1 MFRRPTSRHR
11 VRFSATIDYKLNSGN
26 WEIMKNFRIFI
37 GSFLLL
43 TATLAAVDS
52 VIAEDAA
59 LAVLVPGSG
68 TYSRPISTDSKQAQA
83 FFDQGLRLA
92 WSFYFPESIASYQ
105 EAARLDPDSPMPHF
119 GIAHSAG
126 PNPNS
131 RYMKLPDD
139 PKGAGLAAIQ
149 KARELAPNGTPK
161 EQDLINAL
169 YVLYDK
175 DTNPDRVKRDFAF
188 LDAMRQLHGKY
199 PDDPDIAT
207 LFGEAYMN
215 TTRWDYWNPD
225 GSAKPG
231 TAEAKAAFE
240 AAMASEPGHPGA
252 NHLYIHLMEAS
263 AQPELAL
270 PSAQKLESTA
280 PIAGHMV
287 HMPGHIYLRVGEYE
301 KAART
306 NVRSQI
312 VDQQFAEIWG
322 DTNFP
327 LIGTYPLSHKIH
339 KPHALDFVRF
349 ANILQGNYA
358 AASEAAR
365 QGAENTGANQAMSSR
380 NQKRIAQSW
389 LVEKIFGKWDFILN
403 TKAPHDGTPYLKG
416 MWSYVKGSALVATGK
431 LSAAE
436 NELNHLRQQINADGV
451 NDSGIVPTPA
461 SHLLSIAANGLEG
474 ELLEAK
480 GDLDG
485 AIAAFTKAVQL
496 EDSNNYIEPPDWP
509 QSMRLYL
516 GAALLAADRAKEA
529 EAVYR
534 KDLEWN
540 QQSGW
545 ATLGLFQAL
554 QAQGQGEEAELVERR
569 FKSYWRN
576 ADTGLERSR
585 I

>member
-1 MFRRPTSRHR
+1 M
-11 VRFSATIDYKLNSGN
+11 YK
-26 WEIMKNFRIFI
+26 
-37 GSFLLL
+37 FLVILVL
-43 TATLAAVDS
+43 GTVLAGAC
-52 VIAEDAA
+52 IAKDEDGA
-59 LAVLVPGSG
+59 LAVLVPGTG
-68 TYSRPISTDSKQAQA
+68 TYSRPISTDSTRAQA

-105 EAARLDPDSPMPHF
+105 EAARLDPDSPMPYF

-139 PKGAGLAAIQ
+139 PQGAGLAAIEQ
-149 KARELAPNGTPK
+149 ARKLAPNGTPR
-161 EQDLINAL
+161 EQDLIKAMF
-169 YVLYDK
+169 VLYNK
-175 DTNPDRVKRDFAF
+175 AATPDRGERDFAF
-188 LDAMRQLHGKY
+188 LDAMRQLHDKY
-199 PDDPDIAT
+199 PSDPDIAT

-215 TTRWDYWNPD
+215 TTRWDYWNAD

-240 AAMASEPGHPGA
+240 AAMAVEPGHPGA

-263 AQPELAL
+263 TQPELAL

-301 KAART
+301 KA
-306 NVRSQI
+306 VRSNERSQQ
-312 VDQQFAEIWG
+312 VDQQFAKIWG
-322 DTNFP
+322 DTQFP

-339 KPHALDFVRF
+339 QPHALDFVRF

-358 AASEAAR
+358 GASKAAR
-365 QGAENTGANQAMSSR
+365 QGAESAAVDPAMINR
-380 NQKRIAQSW
+380 GQKRIVQNW
-389 LVEKIFGKWDFILN
+389 LVEKIFGQWGIILN
-403 TKAPHDGTPYLKG
+403 AEEPEYDTPYLKG
-416 MWSYVKGSALVATGK
+416 MWSYVKGSALVATGR
-431 LSAAE
+431 LPEAE
-436 NELNHLRQQINADGV
+436 KELTHLRQQLVAEGV
-451 NDSGIVPTPA
+451 NETGVGPTSA
-461 SHLLSIAANGLEG
+461 SHLLALAAQGLEG

-485 AIAAFTKAVQL
+485 AIAAFTEAVRL
-496 EDSNNYIEPPDWP
+496 EDHNNYIEPPDWP

-516 GAALLAADRAKEA
+516 GAALLAASRPQEA
-529 EAVYR
+529 EAVYL

-540 QQSGW
+540 QQNGW
-545 ATLGLFQAL
+545 STFGLFQAL
-554 QAQGQGEEAELVERR
+554 RAQGKAEEAELVERR

-576 ADTGLERSR
+576 ADTELKRSR
-585 I
+585 L

>member
-1 MFRRPTSRHR
+1 M
-11 VRFSATIDYKLNSGN
+11 VD
-26 WEIMKNFRIFI
+26 
-37 GSFLLL
+37 
-43 TATLAAVDS
+43 TAR
-52 VIAEDAA
+52 AEDAP

-105 EAARLDPDSPMPHF
+105 QAARLDPKSPMPYF
-119 GIAHSAG
+119 GIAHAAG

-131 RYMKLPDD
+131 RYRQMPDD
-139 PKGAGLAAIQ
+139 PKGAGLAAIL
-149 KARELAPNGTPK
+149 KARELADNGTPQ
-161 EQDLINAL
+161 ERDLINAL
-169 YVLYDK
+169 FVLYNK
-175 DTNPDRVKRDFAF
+175 EATPDNRARDFAF
-188 LDAMRQLHGKY
+188 LQAMRELHQQY
-199 PDDPDIAT
+199 PEDADIAT

-215 TTRWDYWNPD
+215 TTRWDYWKPD
-225 GSAKPG
+225 GSAKSG

-240 AAMASEPGHPGA
+240 AAMAAEHDHPGA
-252 NHLYIHLMEAS
+252 NHLYIHLMEGS
-263 AQPELAL
+263 TQPELAL
-270 PSAQKLESTA
+270 PSAQKLEAIA

-322 DTNFP
+322 DTQLP

-349 ANILQGNYA
+349 ANTLQGNYA
-358 AASEAAR
+358 AASQAAR
-365 QGAENTGANQAMSSR
+365 QGADSIGADPAMINR
-380 NQKRIAQSW
+380 GQKRIVQSW
-389 LVEKIFGKWDFILN
+389 MVDKIFGQWQHILA
-403 TKAPHDGTPYLKG
+403 TKPPQTTTPYLVG

-431 LSAAE
+431 LVEAE
-436 NELNHLRQQINADGV
+436 AELNNLYEQINTDGV
-451 NDSGIVPTPA
+451 NDTGVDPTPA
-461 SHLLSIAANGLEG
+461 SHLLTLAANGLLG
-474 ELLEAK
+474 ELREAQ

-485 AIAAFTKAVQL
+485 AINAFTTAVQL
-496 EDSNNYIEPPDWP
+496 EDANSYIEPPDWP

-516 GAALLAADRAKEA
+516 GAALLAKGQAKEA

-545 ATLGLFQAL
+545 ATFGLYQAVA
-554 QAQGQGEEAELVERR
+554 AQGRTEEAKLIERR

-576 ADTGLERSR
+576 ADTTLQRSHL
-585 I
+585 